1 MTPRQIL
8 RLLSRLGCLLLA
20 GSLATAASAQNY
32 TDHPPVDPHN
42 ITALDL
48 NQPLDVTARWLIHQ
62 GDDPTYASPTLDDSQ
77 WSVIDI
83 EKPLITYGIVHPNFV
98 WYRTHVHIPP
108 GEHHLAILLRAFYG
122 SEQIYINGTAT
133 GPSRPFD
140 ANGGSIFANYDMQS
154 PIPDVLIAS
163 GDLTIAVRAQIKAA
177 ASTSTRPWGFF
188 KGSLVLLG
196 SPSALSEQTSLY
208 DLHSFASNFVNVSLT
223 GLVLLIALALAFT
236 LRNEPEYIAL
246 CLFLAATISL
256 NLLDVWR
263 ETHEVAF
270 TRFYDLPNQALTAIL
285 VFSGIEFARR
295 ILRLPNSRW
304 IRGYKWVVGSVM
316 LFGATVDAATF
327 QVAAPNSAWLLL
339 VLGTILLV
347 VVPLNLGL
355 PIFALWVWRRTRNF
369 DALLLSV
376 PLLLQALF
384 FYIEIALRLL
394 HLVRPSGNFNIPL
407 LPSGPF
413 SIGWSEVTDFLFT
426 LALLGFLILRTV
438 RLARARAALAAEV
451 AAAEHVQQ
459 LLLTGSS
466 KPTPGF
472 HVETAF
478 HPASQVGGDFFLL
491 SPFEDGSLFAIVGD
505 VSGKGLTAAMRVAMI
520 LGILRRETS
529 RDPAAVLANLNDAL
543 LSQSE
548 MGFTTACCVHLY
560 PDGRFTAANA
570 GHLAPY
576 IAGTELETPPA
587 LPLGLAPDQFYEFIT
602 GTLAPTQ
609 TMVLMSDGVP
619 EARNAQRELYGFDR
633 LPHLTL
639 LPAQQIADTALRFGQ
654 EDDITVLT
662 LAVA

>member
-1 MTPRQIL
+1 MKLRQVL
-8 RLLSRLGCLLLA
+8 RLACL
-20 GSLATAASAQNY
+20 AAAAIALPPRSHAQGPTY
-32 TDHPPVDPHN
+32 HPPVDPRS
-42 ITALDL
+42 ITITSL
-48 NQPLDVTARWLIHQ
+48 NHPADITGSWLFHQ
-62 GDDPTYASPTLDDSQ
+62 GDDPAYASPTLDDSG
-77 WSVIDI
+77 WAVIDI
-83 EKPLITYGIVHPNFV
+83 TRPLTAYGVVHPDFI

-108 GEHHLAILLRAFYG
+108 GQHNLGILFRQFDG
-122 SEQIYINGTAT
+122 SEQVFVNGILT
-133 GPSRPFD
+133 GPSTDYPP
-140 ANGGSIFANYDMQS
+140 GGRLRRGPDQRS
-154 PIPDVLIAS
+154 PLPDDLIAS
-163 GDLTIAVRAQIKAA
+163 GDLTIAVRGEIQA
-177 ASTSTRPWGFF
+177 ASAGLNASPGF
-188 KGSLVLLG
+188 GPYTTLSLGDAAVLADR
-196 SPSALSEQTSLY
+196 SALFLFRADTS
-208 DLHSFASNFVNVSLT
+208 NTVNLALT
-223 GLVLLIALALAFT
+223 GLILLIAIALAFA
-236 LRNEPEYIAL
+236 LRREREYLALGLYLAGAFFADAIQIYTSSRLVAERRWSSTPGDLFIFLSIIA
-246 CLFLAATISL
+246 
-256 NLLDVWR
+256 
-263 ETHEVAF
+263 
-270 TRFYDLPNQALTAIL
+270 
-285 VFSGIEFARR
+285 GMEFARMVLQLPR
-295 ILRLPNSRW
+295 SRWFVAYEWTLGCCMLLGTALDIVQYSLPNTPKA
-304 IRGYKWVVGSVM
+304 IFLGGLVLV
-316 LFGATVDAATF
+316 TVLI
-327 QVAAPNSAWLLL
+327 APL
-339 VLGTILLV
+339 VLG
-347 VVPLNLGL
+347 L
-355 PIFALWVWRRTRNF
+355 PVLAVWIGYRRRNV
-369 DALLLSV
+369 DALLLS
-376 PLLLQALF
+376 
-384 FYIEIALRLL
+384 
-394 HLVRPSGNFNIPL
+394 IPL
-407 LPSGPF
+407 LIQGMFLYVQIALGILYVFHLSKRAFLPPAASNLLYF
-413 SIGWSEVTDFLFT
+413 RWDEVTHFFFL
-426 LALLGFLILRTV
+426 LALLGFLLLRTV

-570 GHLAPY
+570 GHIAPY

-602 GTLAPTQ
+602 GHLAPSE

-633 LPHLTL
+633 LPNLTL
-639 LPAQQIADTALRFGQ
+639 LPAQDIADTALRFGQ